1 MTAAA
6 MELFVNTSHDP
17 AYNLA
22 LEELLAAEYEHE
34 FLMLWR
40 NGPSVIVGRNQ
51 NTLAEIDPEAVRA
64 LGIPV
69 VRRTTG
75 GGAVYHDLGNF
86 NYTVARSGRL
96 TGQESFAESAGVV
109 LTALRA
115 MGIPA
120 EFSGR
125 NDIVVAGRKIS
136 GSARRVLERRTL
148 FHGTLLF
155 DVDLNVLAKVLNPD
169 AEKIRAKGVKSVRSR
184 VMNLREL
191 FPAWSIGEFR
201 DRFAAALLQAAG
213 IEKASPLPD
222 GFAERAERLA
232 DGRYRTREWN
242 YGSPWPYDF
251 RNKKR
256 FAGGTVE
263 VALRVAGDR
272 IAEVRF
278 HGDFFGDAPAEEL
291 AAKLVGAEFSPDAVA
306 ARLAG
311 LKLDD
316 YIRGVTA
323 GELASLFA

>member
-1 MTAAA
+1 
-6 MELFVNTSHDP
+6 MEFLINPSHDP

-22 LEELLAAEYEHE
+22 LEELLASEYERE

-51 NTLAEIDPEAVRA
+51 NTLAEIDADAVRE
-64 LGIPV
+64 LGVAV

-86 NYTVARSGRL
+86 NYTIARSGRFTQL
-96 TGQESFAESAGVV
+96 ESFAESAAVV
-109 LTALRA
+109 VAALKR

-125 NDIVVAGRKIS
+125 NDILVDGRKVS
-136 GSARRVLERRTL
+136 GSARRVFEDRTL
-148 FHGTLLF
+148 FHGTMLF
-155 DVDLNVLAKVLNPD
+155 DVDLSVLGRVLHPD

-191 FPAWSIGEFR
+191 FPAWSVEEFR
-201 DRFAAALLQAAG
+201 EKFVAALLAEVGA
-213 IEKASPLPD
+213 EEPSPVPT

-232 DGRYRTREWN
+232 AERYRTREWN
-242 YGSPWPYDF
+242 YGSPYPYDF
-251 RNKKR
+251 RNKAR

-263 VALRVAGDR
+263 VALR
-272 IAEVRF
+272 IAKNVIADVHL

-291 AAKLVGAEFSPDAVA
+291 ARKLVGCPFDAA
-306 ARLAG
+306 AVLSRLENV
-311 LKLDD
+311 KLDD
-316 YIRGVTA
+316 YLRGVTA
-323 GELASLFA
+323 AELASLFE